1 MIKEVAGYK
10 TEYQIN
16 KFKNLVDSK
25 FISQILSTRFKNLI
39 NFN

>member
-25 FISQILSTRFKNLI
+25 LDIIDI
-39 NFN
+39 IY